1 MVFRDSKKSESGEI
15 IPHSVVTLDVGG
27 ERVMKGFFPRKNRL
41 LSSGEEHLELQ
52 SNIGDKTKRLGREG
66 EVSCVNVCLA
76 FTVFLPFLNPSGALR
91 PFAT

>member
-41 LSSGEEHLELQ
+41 LSREEEHLELQ
-52 SNIGDKTKRLGREG
+52 RNIGDKRKRLVKCLTRLLTSLINKAV
-66 EVSCVNVCLA
+66 VSK
-76 FTVFLPFLNPSGALR
+76 
-91 PFAT
+91 

>member
-1 MVFRDSKKSESGEI
+1 MVFRDSKKSEFGEI

-52 SNIGDKTKRLGREG
+52 SNIGDKTKRLVKCLTRRLTSLINKAV
-66 EVSCVNVCLA
+66 VSK
-76 FTVFLPFLNPSGALR
+76 
-91 PFAT
+91 